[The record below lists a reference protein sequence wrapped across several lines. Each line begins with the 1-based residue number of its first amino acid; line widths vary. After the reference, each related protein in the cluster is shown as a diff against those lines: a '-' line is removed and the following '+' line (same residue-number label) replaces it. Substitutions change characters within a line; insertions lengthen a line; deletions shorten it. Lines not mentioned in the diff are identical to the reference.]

1 MLRLRSCYCSPVPR
15 SSNSFHCR
23 SAFKPESHIRLL
35 ERDAPMTQK
44 KQKKTYTLKEAC
56 EFLSISTAT
65 GRNWLKSGRLAADTH
80 AGNRAAF
87 SETALQALKDSL
99 SDGTLSVLNRRRN
112 KSCVPGNLSCLSYL
126 PENSK
131 NLAAITTLLETIEK
145 EQLIINDR
153 LLSGLLRACA
163 EQLILSAGY
172 HTTALY
178 EPFLNRL
185 AAPEQLFL
193 LMQNHPA
200 LFELSYQY
208 SKTEDTLGCLYQ
220 SLCALRERKCSGSYY
235 TPVSLA
241 ARLIL
246 RISDRIDPSTKLL
259 DPCCGTGV
267 FLLNLP
273 ETVSLEQIHGNDIN
287 PTSVLL
293 TRINLALN
301 YHITSTKEMEVLKNN
316 ITISDFLETT
326 ASGYDIILGNPPWGA
341 RLSAETK
348 KTYQKRFFCASGTSV
363 ETFDLFMEQGLNQ
376 LSQGGILAFLLPEAV
391 LTVKSHQRT
400 RELLLKNTSVLSVDY
415 LGEAFAQVQCPSIL
429 LCIEKHTGTPFFNN
443 VSITLQNGYSFS
455 TLVERS
461 FQADYFSFTTTD
473 EEYLLLEKL
482 LSCPNCTTLVD
493 HADFALGIVT
503 GNNAATL
510 FSSPASGL
518 EPIIK
523 GNDIRKYHIG
533 TPSAY
538 IKFTPEQFQQ
548 TAPEHLYRAPEK
560 LFYRFINRRLM
571 FALDTSG
578 LLSLNSCNIV
588 IPKLPGLSIKY
599 VLAIL
604 NSSVAQFIF
613 EKKFHSVK
621 VLRSHI
627 EQLPIPLADKPARQE
642 IVCLVE
648 QLLSLGDSP
657 DEFGAVY
664 QRLDKKVAE
673 LFGLTRQEY
682 ALLYGCSDATA
693 SMASTDKD

>member
-1 MLRLRSCYCSPVPR
+1 
-15 SSNSFHCR
+15 
-23 SAFKPESHIRLL
+23 
-35 ERDAPMTQK
+35 MTHK
-44 KQKKTYTLKEAC
+44 KKEKTYTLKEAC
-56 EFLSISTAT
+56 ELLSISTAT
-65 GRNWLKSGRLAADTH
+65 GRNWIKSGRLVADIH
-80 AGNRAAF
+80 MGKHIAF
-87 SETALQALKDSL
+87 SEPALQSLQDSL
-99 SDGTLSVLNRRRN
+99 SDGTLSRLNRRRN
-112 KSCVPGNLSCLSYL
+112 KSFVLGNVSCLSYL

-131 NLAAITTLLETIEK
+131 NLAAITALLETVKK
-145 EQLIINDR
+145 EQVAITDT

-172 HTTALY
+172 STTALY
-178 EPFLNRL
+178 EPFLDHL

-193 LMQNHPA
+193 LIQHYPA
-200 LFELSYQY
+200 LFKLSYHY
-208 SKTEDTLGCLYQ
+208 SNAEDTLGCLYQ

-241 ARLIL
+241 ARLIS
-246 RISDRIDPSTKLL
+246 RITDKFDHTAKIL

-273 ETVSLEQIHGNDIN
+273 ETVSVKQIHGNDIN
-287 PTSVLL
+287 PICVQL
-293 TRINLALN
+293 TRINLALK
-301 YHITSTKEMEVLKNN
+301 YHLTSTMEMEVLKNN

-341 RLSAETK
+341 RLSEKTK
-348 KTYQKRFFCASGTSV
+348 EAYRNRFFCASA
-363 ETFDLFMEQGLNQ
+363 ETFDLFTEQGLKH
-376 LSQGGILAFLLPEAV
+376 LSTGGILAFLLPEAV
-391 LTVKSHQRT
+391 LTVKSHQKI
-400 RELLLKNTSVLSVDY
+400 RELLLENTSILSVDY
-415 LGEAFAQVQCPSIL
+415 LGEAFEQVHCPSIL
-429 LCIEKHTGTPFFNN
+429 LCIAKNTTKPFFKNAT
-443 VSITLQNGYSFS
+443 ITLQNGSSFS
-455 TLVERS
+455 TLVERAL
-461 FQADYFSFTTTD
+461 QADYFSFTTTD
-473 EEYLLLEKL
+473 EEYILLEKL
-482 LSCPNCTTLVD
+482 LSCPNCTTLAD

-503 GNNAATL
+503 GNNTATL

-538 IKFTPEQFQQ
+538 IKFTPEQLQQ

-560 LFYRFINRRLM
+560 LFYRFISRRLM

-588 IPKLPGLSIKY
+588 IPKLPELSVKY

-604 NSSVAQFIF
+604 NSSAAQFIF

-627 EQLPIPLADKPARQE
+627 EQLPIPLASKPTQQE

-648 QLLSLGDSP
+648 RLLSLDDSS
-657 DEFGAVY
+657 DEFFAIC

-673 LFGLTRQEY
+673 LFGLTGQEY
-682 ALLYGCSDATA
+682 VLLYGCSGATA
-693 SMASTDKD
+693 SMASIDKD

>member
-1 MLRLRSCYCSPVPR
+1 MFKLRSCYCSLVPR
-15 SSNSFHCR
+15 SCNSSHCPF
-23 SAFKPESHIRLL
+23 AFKPESHIRSL
-35 ERDAPMTQK
+35 ERDTHMTPE

-65 GRNWLKSGRLAADTH
+65 GRNWLNSGRLIADTH
-80 AGNRAAF
+80 VGNHVAF
-87 SETALQALKDSL
+87 SETTLQSLKNSL

-112 KSCVPGNLSCLSYL
+112 KSCVSGNLSCLSYL

-145 EQLIINDR
+145 EQLTIHDS

-178 EPFLNRL
+178 EPFLDHL
-185 AAPEQLFL
+185 AAPEHLFL
-193 LMQNHPA
+193 LMQKHPA

-208 SKTEDTLGCLYQ
+208 SKAEDTLGCLYQ

-235 TPVSLA
+235 TPFSLA
-241 ARLIL
+241 TRLIS
-246 RISDRIDPSTKLL
+246 RITDRFDQSTKLL

-273 ETVSLEQIHGNDIN
+273 ETVSLGQIYGNDIN

-293 TRINLALN
+293 TRINLALK
-301 YHITSTKEMEVLKNN
+301 YHLTSTKEMDVLKNN

-341 RLSAETK
+341 RLSSEAK

-363 ETFDLFMEQGLNQ
+363 ETFDLFTEQGLNL
-376 LSQGGILAFLLPEAV
+376 LSMGGILAFLLPEAV
-391 LTVKSHQRT
+391 LTVKSHKKI

-415 LGEAFAQVQCPSIL
+415 LGEAFAQIQCPSIL
-429 LCIEKHTGTPFFNN
+429 LCLEKNTGTPFFND
-443 VSITLQNGYSFS
+443 VSITLQNGCSFS
-455 TLVERS
+455 TFVERS

-560 LFYRFINRRLM
+560 LFYRFINRRLT

-588 IPKLPGLSIKY
+588 IPKLPGLSVKY

-604 NSSVAQFIF
+604 NSSAAQFIF

-648 QLLSLGDSP
+648 RLLSLDGSP
-657 DEFGAVY
+657 DEFLAVY

-682 ALLYGCSDATA
+682 ALLYGSSDDTVSTA
-693 SMASTDKD
+693 STEKD